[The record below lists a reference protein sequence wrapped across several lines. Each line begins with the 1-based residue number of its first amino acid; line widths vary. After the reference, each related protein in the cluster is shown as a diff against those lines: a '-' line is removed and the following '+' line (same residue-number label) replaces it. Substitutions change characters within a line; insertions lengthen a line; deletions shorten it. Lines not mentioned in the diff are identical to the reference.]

1 MVTQHL
7 KQIGKVKKLDK
18 WVPEELTTNQGKCRF
33 EVPSYLFLYN
43 NNKTF
48 LNLIV
53 MCDKMDFIP

>member
-18 WVPEELTTNQGKCRF
+18 CVPEELTTNQVKCRF
-33 EVPSYLFLYN
+33 EVPSSLFLYN